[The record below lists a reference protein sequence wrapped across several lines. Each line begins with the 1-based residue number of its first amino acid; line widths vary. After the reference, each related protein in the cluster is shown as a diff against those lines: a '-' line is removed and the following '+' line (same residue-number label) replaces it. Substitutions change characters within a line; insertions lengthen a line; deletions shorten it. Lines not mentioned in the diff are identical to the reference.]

1 MSFVGRFINMDAS
14 TGRREAFERG
24 LEQLGQA
31 GRYTRF
37 AAVDGRG
44 VDVGRSTLP
53 PSEMGCMLS
62 HYQCVLEAAER
73 DGLTHIVEDDV
84 VFAAEAVPIL
94 DQILRDTDPSW
105 DLLFTDII
113 VPVNFD
119 TLLTLVSCWRAAGM
133 EGTAPPRRPSSIHY
147 LDLAQ
152 IPFSGAASYLLSNS
166 GARKLAPLMAAELA
180 KGATMQVDMLH
191 RWAVNKGAL
200 SAACTVPFLTS
211 VDPAGIVST
220 TIADRN
226 QHQASALAL
235 FVLRYYFFYGRSDEA
250 LRAMAAELGGAIAA
264 GDDIDLLWPAIRYV
278 LSENYVN
285 F

>member
-1 MSFVGRFINMDAS
+1 
-14 TGRREAFERG
+14 
-24 LEQLGQA
+24 
-31 GRYTRF
+31 
-37 AAVDGRG
+37 
-44 VDVGRSTLP
+44 
-53 PSEMGCMLS
+53 
-62 HYQCVLEAAER
+62 
-73 DGLTHIVEDDV
+73 
-84 VFAAEAVPIL
+84 
-94 DQILRDTDPSW
+94 
-105 DLLFTDII
+105 LFTDII

-250 LRAMAAELGGAIAA
+250 LRAMAAELGGVIAA

-278 LSENYVN
+278 LSKNYVN